1 MTWSPLRPNNFN
13 ETPKTRWRA
22 VPWCAGKGLDLGCG
36 KERLYDT
43 EFVLGIDNGYGAE
56 RWGMAVQANI
66 RGDAR
71 QLPFSPQTFDYVYS
85 SFLLQSFPYKEVPDV
100 LRHWFNVIK
109 IGGTLVLYLPDE
121 DQVPKVIEPER
132 DIAPEPQHDPDQKW
146 NVNYARVVQ
155 AMEKLAFNWDLCHME
170 KCSKDEE
177 FALFFVWRR
186 LK

>member
-13 ETPKTRWRA
+13 ETPKTRGRA
-22 VPWCAGKGLDLGCG
+22 VPWCAGKGLDIGCG

-71 QLPFSPQTFDYVYS
+71 QLPFSPQAFDYVYS

-100 LRHWFNVIK
+100 LRHWCSVIK
-109 IGGTLVLYLPDE
+109 KGGCLCLYLPDE
-121 DQVPKVIEPER
+121 SQVPKVIEPER
-132 DIAPEPQHDPDQKW
+132 DIAPESQHDPDQKW
-146 NVNYARVVQ
+146 NISYERVVQ
-155 AMEKLAFNWDLCHME
+155 AMEKLHFNWDLVE
-170 KCSKDEE
+170 FKRCSSDEE
-177 FALFFVWRR
+177 YALWFVFRM